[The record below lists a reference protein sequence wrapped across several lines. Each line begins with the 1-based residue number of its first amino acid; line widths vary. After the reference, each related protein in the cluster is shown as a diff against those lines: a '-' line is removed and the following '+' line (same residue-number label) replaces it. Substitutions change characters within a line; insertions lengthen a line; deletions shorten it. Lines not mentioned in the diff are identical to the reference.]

1 MRENPYRSRFAVF
14 SMSVPIFIETA
25 LQMMVPNVD
34 QFMLSRYSQD
44 AVAAVGNDNVVFN
57 MIVLTLA
64 VMCQAATILIAHYR
78 GAGNMEKVSEVCTV
92 ALAANFVLGAAIS
105 AVLFLHDEFFLEI
118 IGVPREIWGDASLY
132 LRWIG
137 AFVWVQSMYM
147 AFISF
152 LRGYSLLKLTMVCS
166 LVMNVLN
173 IGGNLVLINGWGP
186 VPALGVAGV

>member
-1 MRENPYRSRFAVF
+1 MDCILIFGRDSLRENPYRSRFAVF

-78 GAGNMEKVSEVCTV
+78 GAGNMEKVSEVCTM

-105 AVLFLHDEFFLEI
+105 ALLFLHDEFFWTSSACR
-118 IGVPREIWGDASLY
+118 GRSGAT
-132 LRWIG
+132 LRCICGGSGCSCGCRACTWR
-137 AFVWVQSMYM
+137 
-147 AFISF
+147 SF
-152 LRGYSLLKLTMVCS
+152 LFS
-166 LVMNVLN
+166 
-173 IGGNLVLINGWGP
+173 
-186 VPALGVAGV
+186 AGIRC